1 MPDRVKPDARA
12 KAGGKATRRPAMPG
26 ADELFRSTAKAAP
39 EPAESVAEVAEPA
52 AAEPTKPAASGRV
65 KHDEKITVYVT
76 AEELLALEQTRLAVR
91 SAVGRNVDR
100 GRIVRAALAAA
111 LEDFAAHGAESDL
124 VRRIDGAAESR

>member
-1 MPDRVKPDARA
+1 MPDGVKKPT
-12 KAGGKATRRPAMPG
+12 GTGRRPAMPG
-26 ADELFRSTAKAAP
+26 ADELFRSTAKSAP
-39 EPAESVAEVAEPA
+39 DPAPAPQPEAAEPA
-52 AAEPTKPAASGRV
+52 KPAASGRV

-111 LEDFAAHGAESDL
+111 LEDFEANGTDSDL
-124 VRRIDGAAESR
+124 VRRIDGAADQR